1 MTIIRNFE
9 IMRYKNFYEWLKN
22 SKLICTGKENSLMLR
37 AWDAAVNG
45 YPTESLIQSAVQAER
60 ERCATDI
67 QNINNP
73 YPESVFPMTTKDYV
87 KAIPNEH
94 KRTTI
99 SGYCGRLFWDLAI
112 NEAVRIIRED

>member
-1 MTIIRNFE
+1 MNKEQFTEKYIRSSHIYPMGILE
-9 IMRYKNFYEWLKN
+9 DLDLLLK
-22 SKLICTGKENSLMLR
+22 
-37 AWDAAVNG
+37 
-45 YPTESLIQSAVQAER
+45 AER

-99 SGYCGRLFWDLAI
+99 SGYCGRVFWNIAI

>member
-1 MTIIRNFE
+1 MDIKISNIVGFNINRYIKERGGVNLNKNELQTVFE
-9 IMRYKNFYEWLKN
+9 LCASQLIN
-22 SKLICTGKENSLMLR
+22 SVK
-37 AWDAAVNG
+37 
-45 YPTESLIQSAVQAER
+45 

-87 KAIPNEH
+87 KAIPDEH
-94 KRTTI
+94 KRTAI

-112 NEAVRIIRED
+112 NEAVRILREN